1 MKILNYL
8 KVTQGEVREEQRELV
23 AQTLKRKQKALI
35 SKLEDE
41 ISNVELKLI
50 AKTSIRVD
58 EVDTDTYMEEYMD
71 LTTQKELLKI
81 DLKLAK
87 GVYKDL
93 FKEEEEKEVE

>member
-8 KVTQGEVREEQRELV
+8 KVTKGEVREEQRELV
-23 AQTLKRKQKALI
+23 VQTLKRKQKALI
-35 SKLEDE
+35 SKLKDE

-58 EVDTDTYMEEYMD
+58 EVDTDTYMEEYME

-93 FKEEEEKEVE
+93 FKEENY

>member
-8 KVTQGEVREEQRELV
+8 KVTKGEVREEQKELV
-23 AQTLKRKQKALI
+23 AQTLKRKQKVLI

>member
-8 KVTQGEVREEQRELV
+8 KVTKGEVREEQKELV

-35 SKLEDE
+35 NKLEDE

-58 EVDTDTYMEEYMD
+58 EVNTDTYMEEYME

-93 FKEEEEKEVE
+93 FKEEKEVE

>member
-8 KVTQGEVREEQRELV
+8 KVTKGEVREEQKELV
-23 AQTLKRKQKALI
+23 AQTLKRKQKVLI

-58 EVDTDTYMEEYMD
+58 EVNTDTYMEEYMD

-93 FKEEEEKEVE
+93 FKEEEEVE

>member
-41 ISNVELKLI
+41 TSNVELKLI

-58 EVDTDTYMEEYMD
+58 EVDTDTYMEEYME
-71 LTTQKELLKI
+71 LIIQKELLKI

-93 FKEEEEKEVE
+93 FKEEKEVE

>member
-41 ISNVELKLI
+41 TSNVELKLI

-58 EVDTDTYMEEYMD
+58 EVDTDTYMEEYME
-71 LTTQKELLKI
+71 LITQKELLKI

-93 FKEEEEKEVE
+93 FKEEKEVE

>member
-8 KVTQGEVREEQRELV
+8 KVTKGEVREEQKELV
-23 AQTLKRKQKALI
+23 AQTLKRKQKVLI

-93 FKEEEEKEVE
+93 FKEEEEVE

>member
-41 ISNVELKLI
+41 TSNVELKLI

-58 EVDTDTYMEEYMD
+58 EVDTDTYMEEYME
-71 LTTQKELLKI
+71 LITQKELLKI
-81 DLKLAK
+81 DLNLAK

-93 FKEEEEKEVE
+93 FKEEKEVE

>member
-8 KVTQGEVREEQRELV
+8 KVTKGEVIEEQRELV

-50 AKTSIRVD
+50 AKTSIKVD
-58 EVDTDTYMEEYMD
+58 EVDTDTYMEEYME

-81 DLKLAK
+81 DLKLAER
-87 GVYKDL
+87 VYKDL
-93 FKEEEEKEVE
+93 FKEEKEVE

>member
-8 KVTQGEVREEQRELV
+8 KVTKGEVREEQKELV
-23 AQTLKRKQKALI
+23 AQTLKRKQKVLI

-58 EVDTDTYMEEYMD
+58 EVDTDTYMEEYME

-93 FKEEEEKEVE
+93 FKEEKEVE

>member
-8 KVTQGEVREEQRELV
+8 KVTKGEVREEQRELV
-23 AQTLKRKQKALI
+23 AQTLKRKQKVLI

-93 FKEEEEKEVE
+93 FKEEKEVE

>member
-8 KVTQGEVREEQRELV
+8 KVTKGEVREEQRELV

-58 EVDTDTYMEEYMD
+58 EVDTDTYMEEYME

-93 FKEEEEKEVE
+93 FKEEKEVE

>member
-8 KVTQGEVREEQRELV
+8 KVTKGEVREEQKELV

-58 EVDTDTYMEEYMD
+58 EVDTDTYMEEYME

-93 FKEEEEKEVE
+93 FKEEKEVE

>member
-8 KVTQGEVREEQRELV
+8 KVTKGEVIEEQRELV
-23 AQTLKRKQKALI
+23 AQTLKRKQKVLI

-93 FKEEEEKEVE
+93 FKEEKEVE

>member
-8 KVTQGEVREEQRELV
+8 KVTKGEVREEQRELV

-35 SKLEDE
+35 SKLKDE

-58 EVDTDTYMEEYMD
+58 EVDTDTYMEEYME

-81 DLKLAK
+81 NLKLAK

-93 FKEEEEKEVE
+93 FKEENY

>member
-8 KVTQGEVREEQRELV
+8 KVTKGEVREEQKELV

-93 FKEEEEKEVE
+93 FKEEEKEVE

>member
-8 KVTQGEVREEQRELV
+8 KVTKGEVREEQRELV

-71 LTTQKELLKI
+71 LITQKELLKI

-87 GVYKDL
+87 EVYKDL
-93 FKEEEEKEVE
+93 FKEEEKEVE

>member
-8 KVTQGEVREEQRELV
+8 KVTKGEVREEQKELV
-23 AQTLKRKQKALI
+23 VQTLKRKQKALI

-58 EVDTDTYMEEYMD
+58 EVDTDTYMEEYME

-93 FKEEEEKEVE
+93 FKEEKEVE

>member
-8 KVTQGEVREEQRELV
+8 KVTKGEVREEQRELV

-93 FKEEEEKEVE
+93 FKEEKEVE

>member
-1 MKILNYL
+1 MKILNFL
-8 KVTQGEVREEQRELV
+8 KVTKGEVRKEQRELV

-93 FKEEEEKEVE
+93 FKEEKEVE

>member
-8 KVTQGEVREEQRELV
+8 KVTKGEVREEQRELV
-23 AQTLKRKQKALI
+23 AQTLKRKQKVLI

-58 EVDTDTYMEEYMD
+58 EVDTDTYMEEYME

-93 FKEEEEKEVE
+93 FKEEKEVE

>member
-8 KVTQGEVREEQRELV
+8 KVTKGEVREEQRELV

-41 ISNVELKLI
+41 TSNVELKLI

-58 EVDTDTYMEEYMD
+58 EVDTDTYMEEYME
-71 LTTQKELLKI
+71 LIIQKELLKI

-93 FKEEEEKEVE
+93 FKEEKEVE